1 MVRPFPEGRL
11 IRRLA
16 ASHLWMNEINVY
28 VPKAIGKDR
37 NECGQSVRALRHEG
51 RLLPNVSLD
60 PRGRYGAVCRA
71 RFDGR
76 TLREAAEYVFECD
89 TGRGENPDDFHSLL
103 TGHTGT
109 IGAKQALL
117 AALAKE
123 AGRDDVE
130 LVVACCEL
138 QLPEM
143 APLRNGSILRRPRTL
158 PLAVCWLRHRGRRL
172 QIVDPQHA
180 SLHSVDFVTEVT
192 VPPEQLASERVRMYE
207 TFASDWCRALETDA
221 GEFARLR
228 ASQLVKSAD
237 GSLFEDLMGYGLPAG
252 YMPAV

>member
-1 MVRPFPEGRL
+1 LKVHAPKDAGMVAR
-11 IRRLA
+11 
-16 ASHLWMNEINVY
+16 
-28 VPKAIGKDR
+28 
-37 NECGQSVRALRHEG
+37 ECGQPVRTLRHET

-60 PRGRYGAVCRA
+60 PRGRYGAACRA

-76 TLREAAEYVFECD
+76 TLREAAEYVCECD
-89 TGRGENPDDFHSLL
+89 TGPGQAPDDLHALL

-130 LVVACCEL
+130 LVVACCEME
-138 QLPEM
+138 LPEM
-143 APLRNGSILRRPRTL
+143 APLGSGPILNHPRTL

-172 QIVDPQHA
+172 QMVEPRHA
-180 SLHSVDFVTEVT
+180 SLHTANLVTDVT
-192 VPPEQLASERVRMYE
+192 VSPEQLASERMRLYK
-207 TFASDWCRALETDA
+207 TFAADWCRALETSA

-228 ASQLVKSAD
+228 AWQLDKAAGTSV
-237 GSLFEDLMGYGLPAG
+237 FEDLMGYSLPAS
-252 YMPAV
+252 YVPAL

>member
-1 MVRPFPEGRL
+1 MTDF
-11 IRRLA
+11 
-16 ASHLWMNEINVY
+16 NVH
-28 VPKAIGKDR
+28 VPKDAGMVAK
-37 NECGQSVRALRHEG
+37 ECGQPVRTLRHEA

-60 PRGRYGAVCRA
+60 PRGRYGAACRA

-76 TLREAAEYVFECD
+76 TLREAAEYVCECD
-89 TGRGENPDDFHSLL
+89 TGPGQTPDDLHALL

-130 LVVACCEL
+130 LVIACCEME
-138 QLPEM
+138 LPEM
-143 APLRNGSILRRPRTL
+143 APLRSGSILRRPRTL

-172 QIVDPQHA
+172 QMVEPRHA
-180 SLHSVDFVTEVT
+180 SLHTANLVTEVA
-192 VPPEQLASERVRMYE
+192 VSPEQLASERVRLYNM
-207 TFASDWCRALETDA
+207 FAADWCRALETQA

-228 ASQLVKSAD
+228 AWQLGKSA
-237 GSLFEDLMGYGLPAG
+237 GTSLFEDLMGYSLPAS
-252 YMPAV
+252 YVPAL

>member
-1 MVRPFPEGRL
+1 MTDF
-11 IRRLA
+11 
-16 ASHLWMNEINVY
+16 NVH
-28 VPKAIGKDR
+28 VPKDAGMDA
-37 NECGQSVRALRHEG
+37 NESGRPVRTLRHEG

-60 PRGRYGAVCRA
+60 PRGRYGAACRA

-76 TLREAAEYVFECD
+76 TLREAAEYVCECD
-89 TGRGENPDDFHSLL
+89 TGPGRTPDDLHALL

-130 LVVACCEL
+130 LVVACCEM

-143 APLRNGSILRRPRTL
+143 GPLRSESIPRTL

-172 QIVDPQHA
+172 QIVEPRHA
-180 SLHSVDFVTEVT
+180 SLHTGNLITEVP
-192 VPPEQLASERVRMYE
+192 VPAEHLALERVRLYK
-207 TFASDWCRALETDA
+207 TFAEDWCRALEIHA
-221 GEFARLR
+221 SEFARLR
-228 ASQLVKSAD
+228 AWQLGSSA
-237 GSLFEDLMGYGLPAG
+237 GTSLFEDLMGYGLPAS
-252 YMPAV
+252 YLPVL

>member
-1 MVRPFPEGRL
+1 LNVHAPKDAGMV
-11 IRRLA
+11 A
-16 ASHLWMNEINVY
+16 
-28 VPKAIGKDR
+28 K
-37 NECGQSVRALRHEG
+37 ECGQPVRTLRHET

-60 PRGRYGAVCRA
+60 PRGRYGAACRA

-76 TLREAAEYVFECD
+76 TLREAAEYVCECD
-89 TGRGENPDDFHSLL
+89 TGPGQAPDDLHALL

-130 LVVACCEL
+130 LVVACCEME
-138 QLPEM
+138 LPEM
-143 APLRNGSILRRPRTL
+143 APLRGGPIVNRPRTL

-172 QIVDPQHA
+172 QMVEPRHA
-180 SLHSVDFVTEVT
+180 SLHTANLVTDVT
-192 VPPEQLASERVRMYE
+192 VSPEQLASERTRLYK
-207 TFASDWCRALETDA
+207 TFAADWCRALETPA

-228 ASQLVKSAD
+228 AWQLGKSA
-237 GSLFEDLMGYGLPAG
+237 GTSVFEDLMGYSLPAS
-252 YMPAV
+252 YVPAL

>member
-1 MVRPFPEGRL
+1 M
-11 IRRLA
+11 
-16 ASHLWMNEINVY
+16 SDDNVH
-28 VPKAIGKDR
+28 VPKDAGKDR
-37 NECGQSVRALRHEG
+37 IESGRPARTPRHEG

-76 TLREAAEYVFECD
+76 TLREAAEYVCECD
-89 TGRGENPDDFHSLL
+89 TGSGPTPDDFHALL
-103 TGHTGT
+103 TGHSGT

-123 AGRDDVE
+123 SGRDDVE
-130 LVVACCEL
+130 LVVACCEM

-143 APLRNGSILRRPRTL
+143 VPLRSGSAMRRPSTL

-172 QIVDPQHA
+172 QIVEPRHA
-180 SLHSVDFVTEVT
+180 SMHTVNLVTEVT
-192 VPPEQLASERVRMYE
+192 VLPEQLASERVRLYQ
-207 TFASDWCRALETDA
+207 TFAADWCRALESHP

-228 ASQLVKSAD
+228 AWQLGKSAD
-237 GSLFEDLMGYGLPAG
+237 TSLFEDLMGYGLPAHFL
-252 YMPAV
+252 PAL

>member
-1 MVRPFPEGRL
+1 MTDF
-11 IRRLA
+11 
-16 ASHLWMNEINVY
+16 NVH
-28 VPKAIGKDR
+28 VPKDAGMDA
-37 NECGQSVRALRHEG
+37 NECGRPTVRTLRHEG

-60 PRGRYGAVCRA
+60 PRGRYGAACRA

-76 TLREAAEYVFECD
+76 TLREAAEYVCECD
-89 TGRGENPDDFHSLL
+89 TGPGQTPDDLHTLL

-130 LVVACCEL
+130 LVVACCEME
-138 QLPEM
+138 LPEM
-143 APLRNGSILRRPRTL
+143 GSLRSGPILRRPRTL

-172 QIVDPQHA
+172 QMVEPRHA
-180 SLHSVDFVTEVT
+180 SLHTVNLVTEVT
-192 VPPEQLASERVRMYE
+192 VPPEQLASQRVRLYK
-207 TFASDWCRALETDA
+207 TFAADWCRALETQA

-228 ASQLVKSAD
+228 AWQLGKSA
-237 GSLFEDLMGYGLPAG
+237 GTSLFEDLMGYSLPAS
-252 YMPAV
+252 YVPAL

>member
-1 MVRPFPEGRL
+1 
-11 IRRLA
+11 
-16 ASHLWMNEINVY
+16 MNDINVH
-28 VPKAIGKDR
+28 VPKDTGKDR
-37 NECGQSVRALRHEG
+37 NECGPSARTLRHEG
-51 RLLPNVSLD
+51 RHLPNVSLD

-89 TGRGENPDDFHSLL
+89 AGPGENPDDFHSLL

-130 LVVACCEL
+130 LVVACCEM

-172 QIVDPQHA
+172 QIVEPQHA
-180 SLHSVDFVTEVT
+180 SLHSVNFVTEVT
-192 VPPEQLASERVRMYE
+192 VAPEQFASERVRLYK
-207 TFASDWCRALETDA
+207 TFAADWCQALETHA
-221 GEFARLR
+221 SEFARLR
-228 ASQLVKSAD
+228 AWQLGKSAD
-237 GSLFEDLMGYGLPAG
+237 SSLFEDLMGYGLPAD
-252 YMPAV
+252 YMPAL